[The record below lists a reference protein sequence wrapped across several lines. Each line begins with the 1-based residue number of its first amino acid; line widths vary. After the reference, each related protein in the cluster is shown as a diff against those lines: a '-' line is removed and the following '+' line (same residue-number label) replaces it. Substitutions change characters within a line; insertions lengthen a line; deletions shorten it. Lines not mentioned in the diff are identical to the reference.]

1 MLKEEFR
8 FHTSFTSKWTFSMYP
23 FLIFGAA
30 FVICAN
36 LSMFIYEINLPRVLF
51 LSHVSL
57 AIYGITTGS
66 LGFFG
71 REMTERRFGH
81 VNFLLSTPS
90 LLPISFKKVFVAF
103 YIKDALFYIGY
114 TILPAVLGLGLS
126 IPFSNLPAYIPIL
139 LFITTTCA
147 FILGMSFSFC
157 IAAVYMHSRKLFLGI
172 SYSLVAIVLFA
183 IAGRYFGFIGEVGS
197 YLDLSLR
204 GIMLYLSLIILLIFA
219 FTTIAYFF
227 IDDKFEPEKSISN
240 ANYVLSEKK
249 WSIFGSYA
257 TLLAKEF
264 VDIDRSKTFT
274 KLAFSF
280 VFPLVFL
287 AGLSYVLRRTTENAV
302 GFNTIFYAGMI
313 GFFGVLV
320 YSWLNNMD
328 INDYF
333 QYLPIKVS
341 KVIKTKLIAYHLTCT
356 WISSI
361 FVIFMGVLNG
371 DLNLLGCSLFVMFC
385 TSTYI
390 SAVTAYLTG
399 LKTNTYLFNI
409 AILLKFNIYSL
420 LPLILITFY
429 SLSLQYDFTTSLVVL
444 LSVSFILLLATAIL
458 WKGIDV
464 KWDKASFID

>member
-1 MLKEEFR
+1 MLAVNMR
-8 FHTSFTSKWTFSMYP
+8 
-23 FLIFGAA
+23 
-30 FVICAN
+30 
-36 LSMFIYEINLPRVLF
+36 MFIEDINVPRVLF
-51 LSHVSL
+51 MSHISL

-81 VNFLLSTPS
+81 VNFLLSCPGM
-90 LLPISFKKVFVAF
+90 LPISFKRVFVAF
-103 YIKDALFYIGY
+103 YLKDALFYIGY
-114 TILPAVLGLGLS
+114 TILPAVLGMGLAT
-126 IPFSNLPAYIPIL
+126 PFSGIPWYVPL
-139 LFITTTCA
+139 MLFASTTFA

-157 IAAVYMHSRKLFLGI
+157 LAAIYMHSRIAFKAI
-172 SYSLVAIVLFA
+172 SCALSAAVLCAIV
-183 IAGRYFGFIGEVGS
+183 GRYFGVVSEVGN
-197 YLDLSLR
+197 YLDLSYA
-204 GIMLYLSLIILLIFA
+204 GIAVYTAFVVLLILL
-219 FTTIAYFF
+219 FTAIAYFF
-227 IDDKFEPEKSISN
+227 IDEKFEPEKEEST

-249 WSIFGSYA
+249 WSIFGSYS

-264 VDIDRSKTFT
+264 VDIDRSKTLT

-280 VFPLVFL
+280 IFPLVFL
-287 AGLSYVLRRTTENAV
+287 AGVSYVLRRSTDYTV

-356 WISSI
+356 WISTI
-361 FVIFMGVLNG
+361 FVVLMGALNG
-371 DLNLLGCSLFVMFC
+371 DLHLIGYALFVMFC

-399 LKTNTYLFNI
+399 LRTNTYLFNI

-420 LPLILITFY
+420 LPLVLITFY
-429 SLSLQYDFTTSLVVL
+429 SISLQFDFRASLSVL
-444 LSVSFILLLATAIL
+444 IIVSFILLAATAVL
-458 WKGIDV
+458 WRGIDR
-464 KWDKASFID
+464 KWDRAAFID

>member
-1 MLKEEFR
+1 
-8 FHTSFTSKWTFSMYP
+8 
-23 FLIFGAA
+23 
-30 FVICAN
+30 
-36 LSMFIYEINLPRVLF
+36 
-51 LSHVSL
+51 
-57 AIYGITTGS
+57 
-66 LGFFG
+66 
-71 REMTERRFGH
+71 
-81 VNFLLSTPS
+81 
-90 LLPISFKKVFVAF
+90 
-103 YIKDALFYIGY
+103 
-114 TILPAVLGLGLS
+114 
-126 IPFSNLPAYIPIL
+126 
-139 LFITTTCA
+139 
-147 FILGMSFSFC
+147 
-157 IAAVYMHSRKLFLGI
+157 MHSRKIFLGI
-172 SYSLVAIVLFA
+172 SYSLVAIVLVT
-183 IAGRYFGFIGEVGS
+183 IALRYFGFIEEIGR
-197 YLDLSLR
+197 YLDLSFR
-204 GIMLYLSLIILLIFA
+204 GVIIYLSVVILFIFI
-219 FTTIAYFF
+219 FTLIAYFF
-227 IDDKFEPEKSISN
+227 IDEKFEPEKNISN

-264 VDIDRSKTFT
+264 VDIDRSKTLT

-280 VFPLVFL
+280 VFPLIFL
-287 AGLSYVLRRTTENAV
+287 AGLSYVLRRTTDNAV

-356 WISSI
+356 WISSL
-361 FVIFMGVLNG
+361 FVIFMGILNG
-371 DLNLLGCSLFVMFC
+371 DLSLLGCSLFVMFC

-399 LKTNTYLFNI
+399 LKTTTYLFNI

-429 SLSLQYDFTTSLVVL
+429 SISLQYDFGTSLIVL
-444 LSVSFILLLATAIL
+444 LTVSFILLLATAIL
-458 WKGIDV
+458 WKGIDL